1 MPGHWRNGFA
11 QRAGS
16 LLLMFVFACGSRGQE
31 NASDTA
37 GGSPR
42 KVALEELISYLP
54 ADVISAKG
62 PIRIRFLDKQADPRQ
77 IGVKI
82 SKRPLDFVPGIPG
95 YLAWEDEYTLAYY
108 PKGMLDRGRQY
119 TGTLKIA
126 KLLEGIELDAPIS
139 FTFRA
144 ADFELEKIDS
154 KIIAV
159 GDTSAH
165 KLQLT
170 GELTFS
176 SAVKPEELRD
186 KITFTVDDKRF
197 GLRLDPG
204 GDGRILLV
212 RSEDIKR
219 TGKYRTACLTLD
231 GSIAGGQDY
240 VQNYAIL
247 PDQEFDVS
255 SVTMR
260 EDEDP
265 CGIDIQFSEPLD
277 KSRDFSAF
285 ISVEP
290 ETELTVTVLDQT
302 LRVRGPFER
311 GVDYR
316 FELRPGVLSAIGAA
330 THKTDV
336 RQFKFRHLD
345 PAVQF
350 DQIGVF
356 LPFSGKRSVSFRAMN
371 MDSLVLDVQQV
382 FASNLGQFLQVNQLD
397 DSNPDRWY
405 FGDLQRVAKSVHT
418 QVIRPG
424 NRRDNW
430 ERFELDLGKLL
441 DNHRKA
447 AFVVQVRGW
456 APTREWPYNCSKLLI
471 STDLGLTA
479 KWSEKKLYVFVS
491 SISGGVP
498 VGGARVQLY
507 SKQLQVLSSATT
519 DNDGKVEFDLED
531 HDALYV
537 AAEKG
542 EDRSCLKTFQDSW
555 RISGFETGGI
565 QADPEG
571 VNAFIYTDRGVYRPG
586 DTVHLSCVARNR
598 DKAFPAGHPVTL
610 KLFNPRGQ
618 LIETRINSEGR
629 NGLYCFDLAGNS
641 SDMTGAWQ
649 AELLVGDRSFRHEI
663 KVETVIPNRLKVELS
678 LPDTV
683 ECKGFNVAVNSR
695 WLFGAPAAGLKCE
708 AELWLRPVE
717 RRFKRYPDFIFSNP
731 QLQYEQ
737 SRQDLWTGALNDT
750 GGASFQARPE
760 QEQTVPSALEGFVK
774 VRVFE
779 KGGNFTEEV
788 KPLFVEAYDTYLG
801 LQPLKSSW
809 GYLRSGQV
817 QKVPLLVLDRN
828 GKPVAGRRIKARL
841 LLNSRYWW
849 WDFELRRS
857 DRFRYRDDN
866 YTRCVREAILTSGPE
881 PVEFAFNPED
891 AGMYFLEI
899 RDEVSGHSAGWMFYA
914 SSWGANARSVPGR
927 ADVLNVLCNRKVYAP
942 GETARLRVEA
952 PGPGNAL
959 LTLEKGGEILWS
971 RWQKVEAG
979 GWLEFEVPVTSR
991 MLPNA
996 YVSVSLLQ
1004 AQSQRDNDLPLRLY
1018 GIVPL
1023 MVEDPQSRLPLRLSL
1038 PDKLAPNQDFTVELS
1053 LPGGRQGW
1061 ATVAVVDEGLLDL
1074 TDFVTPDPW
1083 KYFYAKQRLDVATS
1097 DMFDNILDAVRG
1109 NIGQR
1114 YTIGGDFDVARRKRA
1129 ASEQG
1134 QRFRPVALFS
1144 GPVHIEPGRSVKVPL
1159 HMPGYIGAV
1168 RVMAVALSDAAYS
1181 AQDKSVPVR
1190 TPLIVLPTVPRVIGP
1205 GEEFDLPV
1213 TVFALEGMPRSAQV
1227 RLETDSLLT
1236 RTGEPTR
1243 NLSFDKPGSQLVTFR
1258 LKAAEAVGLTRIKV
1272 SAASGSEHSDE
1283 TVNLTIRPSSPLISR
1298 AREELLESSAPLTLD
1313 IPVVGLRGANSTR
1326 LVVNTLPE
1334 LNISSRLDRL
1344 IHYPYGCLEQTVSG
1358 AFPQIY
1364 LKELAVLEKGQ
1375 AEAVDDNINAALARL
1390 RRFQLGDGYLTYWP
1404 GSNYRDE
1411 YSWTHAWA
1419 GHFMLAARERGYY
1432 VPPGLLD
1439 SWITCT
1445 SRTVRKWPDKSW
1457 EYKVMAYDLFLLALA
1472 ERSQMSSMNW
1482 LRENRLDQLDDGSR
1496 WLLAAAYHLSGRPD
1510 MARRLATT
1518 PAVNPRAYR
1527 ETGFTFGSDFR
1538 DRALILYLADLMGE
1552 DINAARLFQTV
1563 SARFAKT
1570 SEYFSTQET
1579 AFALLAFG
1587 RYLHKHGSNIPEGKV
1602 QVEMTLGGGSAR
1614 PLELINGRCAVDL
1627 TGFEG
1632 ARLKLSARTERPL
1645 YVVLQSDGVPL
1656 DPQVRTEGQG
1666 LGLKVEWMDED
1677 GAEID
1682 PGRLSQ
1688 GRSFWALYTVERT
1701 SSEELQALALSAV
1714 FPSGWEIDNLRLN
1727 EENRP
1732 GWMNRL
1738 HLGGEDYVD
1747 IRDDRVNWFFSL
1759 SDNSRRTCQFVI
1771 RLTATYSGDYMLPAA
1786 SVEAMYDPRLF
1797 ARVAG
1802 RRVTVTGGE

>member
-1 MPGHWRNGFA
+1 MPRHWRKGLTLSS
-11 QRAGS
+11 GV
-16 LLLMFVFACGSRGQE
+16 LLLLVLFVCGGCK
-31 NASDTA
+31 ND
-37 GGSPR
+37 GGIKALGGPAR
-42 KVALEELISYLP
+42 KVNLEELISYLP
-54 ADVISAKG
+54 AEVISAKG

-77 IGVKI
+77 FGVQI
-82 SKRPLDFVPGIPG
+82 AKRPLTFDPGIPG

-108 PKGMLDRGRQY
+108 PKDKLARGQQY
-119 TGTLKIA
+119 TGTLEIT
-126 KLLEGIELDAPIS
+126 KLLEGVRLDAPVT

-154 KIIAV
+154 KIVAV
-159 GDTSAH
+159 GDTSDH

-170 GELTFS
+170 GEMTFS
-176 SAVKPEELRD
+176 GPVKLEEVQD
-186 KITFTVDDKRF
+186 KISFTVDNKQVD
-197 GLRLDPG
+197 LNLSPG
-204 GDGRILLV
+204 ADERTLTV
-212 RSEDIKR
+212 HSEDIKR
-219 TGKYRTACLTLD
+219 TGKYRTATLTLD
-231 GSIAGGQDY
+231 GSVAGGKDY

-247 PDQEFDVS
+247 PDQEFEVS
-255 SVTMR
+255 SVTSV
-260 EDEDP
+260 EEEDP

-277 KSRDFSAF
+277 RSRDFSAF

-290 ETELTVTVLDQT
+290 ETGLTVTVLDQT

-311 GVDYR
+311 GVDYT

-330 THKTDV
+330 TRKTDV
-336 RQFKFRHLD
+336 RHFTFKHLD
-345 PAVQF
+345 PVVEF
-350 DQIGVF
+350 DQSGIF

-382 FASNLGQFLQVNQLD
+382 FASNLGQFLQVNHLD
-397 DSNPDRWY
+397 DSDPERWY

-424 NRRDNW
+424 NRRDSW

-441 DNHRKA
+441 DSHRKA

-456 APTREWPYNCSKLLI
+456 APTRDWPYNCSKLLI

-491 SISGGVP
+491 SISNGGP
-498 VGGARVQLY
+498 VGGARVELY
-507 SKQLQVLSSATT
+507 SNQLQVLGSATT
-519 DNDGKVEFDLED
+519 DSDGKVAFDLED

-555 RISGFETGGI
+555 RISGFETGGV
-565 QADPEG
+565 QADPAG

-586 DTVHLSCVARNR
+586 DTVHLGCVARNR

-610 KLFNPRGQ
+610 KLYNPRGQ
-618 LIETRINSEGR
+618 LIDTRVNSQGH

-641 SDMTGAWQ
+641 GDMTGAWQ

-683 ECKGFNVAVNSR
+683 ENKEFRVAVNSR
-695 WLFGAPAAGLKCE
+695 WLFGAPAENLKCE

-737 SRQDLWTGALNDT
+737 SRQDLWSGVLNDK
-750 GGASFQARPE
+750 GEASFPSVPE
-760 QEQTVPSALEGFVK
+760 QKQTVPSALEGFVK
-774 VRVFE
+774 ARVFE

-788 KPLFVEAYDTYLG
+788 KPVFVEAYDTYLG
-801 LQPLKSSW
+801 LQPAKSRW

-817 QKVPLLVLDRN
+817 LKVPLLVLDRS
-828 GKPVAGRRIKARL
+828 GKPVTGHQIKVRL
-841 LLNSRYWW
+841 LRYNRFWW
-849 WDFELRRS
+849 WDFEWRRS

-866 YTRCVREAILTSGPE
+866 YTRCVQEASLISGPE
-881 PVEFAFNPED
+881 PVEFVCNPED
-891 AGMYFLEI
+891 AGMYFLEAK
-899 RDEVSGHSAGWMFYA
+899 DEVSGHSTGWMFYA
-914 SSWGANARSVPGR
+914 SSWGANARSMPGR
-927 ADVLNVLCNRKVYAP
+927 ADVLNVLCDRKVYAP

-971 RWQKVEAG
+971 RWQKVET
-979 GWLEFEVPVTSR
+979 GWLEFEVPVTAQ

-1023 MVEDPQSRLPLRLSL
+1023 MVEDPRTRLPLKLAL
-1038 PDKLAPNQDFTVELS
+1038 PDKLEPNRDFTVELS
-1053 LPGGRQGW
+1053 LEGGRDGW

-1074 TDFVTPDPW
+1074 TDFTTPDPW
-1083 KYFYAKQRLDVATS
+1083 KHFYAKQRLDVATS
-1097 DMFDNILDAVRG
+1097 DLFDKVLDAVRG

-1114 YTIGGDFDVARRKRA
+1114 YTIGGDFDAARRKRA
-1129 ASEQG
+1129 APEQG

-1144 GPVHIEPGRSVKVPL
+1144 GPVHIEAGRSVKVPL

-1168 RVMAVALSDAAYS
+1168 RVMAVALSDAAYC

-1213 TVFALEGMPRSAQV
+1213 TVFALEGVPLSAQV

-1236 RTGEPTR
+1236 RSGEPSR
-1243 NLSFDKPGSQLVTFR
+1243 SLSFDKTGSQLVTFR
-1258 LKAAEAVGLTRIKV
+1258 IKAAEAVGQTRIKV
-1272 SAASGSEHSDE
+1272 SAVSGSERSEE

-1298 AREELLESSAPLTLD
+1298 AREMLLESSTPLTLD
-1313 IPVVGLRGANSTR
+1313 IPAVGLRGTNSTR

-1334 LNISSRLDRL
+1334 LNIASRLNYL
-1344 IHYPYGCLEQTVSG
+1344 IHYPYGCLEQTTSG
-1358 AFPQIY
+1358 AFPQLY
-1364 LKELAVLEKGQ
+1364 LKDLAVLEKGQ
-1375 AEAVDDNINAALARL
+1375 AEAVDENINVALGKL
-1390 RRFQLGDGYLTYWP
+1390 RRFQLGDGYLAYWP
-1404 GSNYRDE
+1404 GSNYRE
-1411 YSWTHAWA
+1411 NYSWTHAWA
-1419 GHFMLAARERGYY
+1419 GHFMLAAREKGYY

-1445 SRTVRKWPDKSW
+1445 SRTVRKWPEKSW

-1482 LRENRLDQLDDGSR
+1482 LRENRLDRLDDADR
-1496 WLLAAAYHLSGRPD
+1496 WMLAAAYHLSGRPD
-1510 MARRLATT
+1510 MAKRLATV
-1518 PAVNPRAYR
+1518 PADNPRAYR
-1527 ETGFTFGSDFR
+1527 ETGCTFGSDFR
-1538 DRALILYLADLMGE
+1538 DRALILYLADLMG
-1552 DINAARLFQTV
+1552 DDLNAARLFKTV
-1563 SARFAKT
+1563 SARFAKADD
-1570 SEYFSTQET
+1570 YFSTQET
-1579 AFALLAFG
+1579 AFALLALG
-1587 RYLHKHGSNIPEGKV
+1587 RYLHKHGSNIPESKV
-1602 QVEMTLGGGSAR
+1602 QVEMALGGGSAR
-1614 PLELINGRCAVDL
+1614 PLELTDGRCTVDL

-1645 YVVLQSDGVPL
+1645 YVVLQSDGIPL
-1656 DPQVRTEGQG
+1656 DPQIKTGGEGMS
-1666 LGLKVEWMDED
+1666 LRVEWMDED
-1677 GAEID
+1677 GAAID
-1682 PGRLSQ
+1682 PGTLAQ

-1714 FPSGWEIDNLRLN
+1714 FPAGWEIDNLRLN

-1732 GWMNRL
+1732 DWMSKLN
-1738 HLGGEDYVD
+1738 LGSEDYVD
-1747 IRDDRVNWFFSL
+1747 IRDDRVNWFFNL
-1759 SDNSRRTCQFVI
+1759 NDDYRRVCKFVI
-1771 RLTATYSGDYMLPAA
+1771 RLTATYSGQYNLPAA

-1802 RRVTVTGGE
+1802 RPVTVTGGQ